1 MTPDE
6 YIEVICPQLST
17 ASGLNV
23 YITMASGM
31 NSEAFFGDHWG
42 LATALLASHYWYL
55 DDRRRGQ
62 AGVET
67 YKMEGRL
74 AVSTGG
80 VGVLRDSLDLS
91 NYGMQYKTIR
101 QSRMAGIAISDS
113 AVMTLYGGL

>member
-1 MTPDE
+1 MTPEE
-6 YIEVICPQLST
+6 YIEVICPSLST
-17 ASGLNV
+17 DAGIAV
-23 YITMASGM
+23 YLTMASGM
-31 NSEAFFGDHWG
+31 NSLAFYGDQWG
-42 LATALLASHYWYL
+42 LATALLASHYWYM
-55 DDRRRGQ
+55 DNKRKGQ

-101 QSRMAGIAISDS
+101 QSRMAGISTSSSVVLDY
-113 AVMTLYGGL
+113 YGDL

>member
-1 MTPDE
+1 
-6 YIEVICPQLST
+6 
-17 ASGLNV
+17 
-23 YITMASGM
+23 MASGM
-31 NSEAFFGDHWG
+31 SSLAFFGDQWA
-42 LATALLASHYWYL
+42 LAVALLASHYWYL
-55 DDRRRGQ
+55 AEKRTGQ

-113 AVMTLYGGL
+113 SIMSVYGGL

>member
-1 MTPDE
+1 MTPEE
-6 YIEVICPQLST
+6 YIEVICPKLF
-17 ASGLNV
+17 ASEGLTTYV
-23 YITMASGM
+23 TMASGM
-31 NSEAFFGDHWG
+31 NSEAFFGDQWG
-42 LATALLASHYWYL
+42 MATALLASHYWYL
-55 DDRRRGQ
+55 TDKRSGQ

-113 AVMTLYGGL
+113 SIMSLYGGL